1 MKEFSEKNNFLTAS
15 AEEKQRARFAK
26 IDQTAYNNQLK
37 VLRAF
42 QKNGVAARHFA
53 GTTGYG
59 YDDIGRDTLNR
70 LYADMFGAEA
80 ALVSPNIVSGTHAL
94 TLMLFG
100 LLRPGDVAVS
110 ITGRPYDTLHD
121 LIAGEKVGS
130 LADFGIKFDFVPL
143 KNDTFDVISIKKILS
158 KERVKLIF
166 IQRSR
171 GYEWRNAFSIEQI
184 AEITALIR
192 SVSPETIIAVDNCYG
207 EFVAETEPV
216 EVGADIMAGSLIK
229 NAGGGFAPTGG
240 YIAGKENLVKQV
252 SYRLTSPSIGA
263 EVGSYAPGYLAFYQ
277 GAFMAPT
284 VVAGALKGSALAGQV
299 FGDLGYKTLPAI
311 NEECYDII
319 RSIEFFSV
327 KELIESCRGVQCASP
342 VDSNVSLEPWDMPGY
357 RHQVIMA
364 AGTFIQGSSIELS
377 ADSPIKAPYI
387 AYMQGGLS
395 YEHIKIAVQFAVERI
410 LEANK

>member
-1 MKEFSEKNNFLTAS
+1 MNFSEKNNALIKS
-15 AEEKQRARFAK
+15 AEQKQRARFEK
-26 IDQTAYNNQLK
+26 IDKIAYENQKK
-37 VLRAF
+37 VLEAF

-59 YDDIGRDTLNR
+59 YDDIGRDTLSR
-70 LYADMFGAEA
+70 LYADIFGAEA

-100 LLRPGDVAVS
+100 ILRPGDIAVS
-110 ITGRPYDTLHD
+110 ITGKPYDTLEE
-121 LIAGEKVGS
+121 LIYGENVGS
-130 LADFGIKFDFVPL
+130 LADFGVKFDFIPL
-143 KNDTFDVISIKKILS
+143 KDNTFDWNAAKNYLS
-158 KERVKLIF
+158 HNTVKLIF

-171 GYEWRNAFSIEQI
+171 GYEWRDALSIGQI
-184 AEITALIR
+184 AEIIRKIR
-192 SVSPETIIAVDNCYG
+192 SICPNVVIAVDNCYG

-216 EVGADIMAGSLIK
+216 QVGADIMAGSLIK

-240 YIAGKENLVKQV
+240 YIAGKAPLVELV

-263 EVGSYAPGYLAFYQ
+263 EVGSYAYGYLPFYQ
-277 GAFMAPT
+277 GAFVAPVT
-284 VVAGALKGSALAGQV
+284 VAGALKGSVLAGQV
-299 FGDLGYKTLPAI
+299 FSDLGYKTLPAVDG
-311 NEECYDII
+311 ECYDII
-319 RSIEFFSV
+319 RSIEFFSSND
-327 KELIESCRGVQCASP
+327 LIEFCRGIQHASP
-342 VDSNVSLEPWDMPGY
+342 VDSNLTLEPWDMPGY

-395 YEHIKIAVQFAVERI
+395 YEHIKIAVQFAAERI
-410 LEANK
+410 INKNR